1 MRTSFVLCFFALIAI
16 IGGKGIAQ
24 QALTGNVIFIHPDGS
39 GASMWGALRL
49 LEQGPDGMLHWDR
62 MERLGLYRGH
72 QRNSAGSTSH
82 AGATTHAFGVKVDYD
97 TFGHVPE
104 KPVTTPTGRTVSIM
118 TEAIERGIV
127 TGLINSGHLAE
138 PGTAVFVAGAF
149 DRASTDTITA
159 KLLAGGVDVIMGGGE
174 NLLLPAGQRGR
185 HGGEGVRKDGRN
197 LIEEARAA
205 GYTVI
210 FTRDELLALPDG
222 VEKLLGV
229 FAAKHT
235 FNDMSEEEL
244 KAKGLPLYQPDAP
257 TVAEMTA
264 ATLNIFQKMGKQF
277 ILVVEEEGS
286 DNFANDNN
294 AIGALTALSRA
305 NEAIGVALEYIARH
319 PETLLLTAADSD
331 AGGMEV
337 YSVRAAE
344 EFDAPLPT
352 VTDNGS
358 PLDGMGGTAT
368 LPFTAAPDAFGTR
381 LRFGIAW
388 ACEEDVMGAIVAR
401 AHGLNA
407 EHLPASVDNTE
418 IYRLMYRTLFGKE

>member
-1 MRTSFVLCFFALIAI
+1 
-16 IGGKGIAQ
+16 
-24 QALTGNVIFIHPDGS
+24 
-39 GASMWGALRL
+39 MWGALRL

-62 MERLGLYRGH
+62 MERMGLYRGH

-104 KPVTTPTGRTVSIM
+104 KPVTTPAGGHASIM
-118 TEAIERGIV
+118 TEAMERGLA

-149 DRASTDTITA
+149 DRGSTDTITA
-159 KLLAGGVDVIMGGGE
+159 KLLTSGVDVIMGGGE

-197 LIEEARAA
+197 LIEETRAA

-210 FTRDELLALPDG
+210 FTREELFALPDG
-222 VEKLLGV
+222 AGKILGV

-244 KAKGLPLYQPDAP
+244 KARGLPLYQPEAP
-257 TVAEMTA
+257 TVAEMTNA
-264 ATLNIFQKMGKQF
+264 ALKLLQKKGKQF

-294 AIGALTALSRA
+294 AVGALTALSRA
-305 NEAIGVALEYIARH
+305 DKAIGVALEYIAQH
-319 PETLLLTAADSD
+319 PATLLLTAADSD

-337 YSVRAAE
+337 YSVRAPE
-344 EFDAPLPT
+344 EFDVPLPA

-358 PLDGMGGTAT
+358 PLDGIGGTAT
-368 LPFTAAPDAFGTR
+368 LPFTAAADAFGAR
-381 LRFGIAW
+381 LRFGVAW
-388 ACEEDVMGAIVAR
+388 ASEEDVMGAIVAR

-407 EHLPASVDNTE
+407 EHLPASVDNTGM
-418 IYRLMYRTLFGKE
+418 YRLMYRTLFGQE

>member
-1 MRTSFVLCFFALIAI
+1 VRTSFVLFFIALIAVC
-16 IGGKGIAQ
+16 GGSGIAQ
-24 QALTGNVIFIHPDGS
+24 QSPTGSVIFIHPDGS

-49 LEQGPDGMLHWDR
+49 LEKGPDGMLNWDMMR
-62 MERLGLYRGH
+62 HMGLYRGH
-72 QRNSAGSTSH
+72 QRNSTGSTSH
-82 AGATTHAFGVKVDYD
+82 GGATTHAFGVKVDYD

-104 KPVTTPTGRTVSIM
+104 KPVTSLSGKNESIM
-118 TEAIERGIV
+118 TEAIGRGLAA
-127 TGLINSGHLAE
+127 GLINSGHLAE

-149 DRASTDTITA
+149 HRSSTDTITA
-159 KLLAGGVDVIMGGGE
+159 KLLASGADVIMGGGE

-185 HGGEGVRKDGRN
+185 HGEAGVRKDGRN

-205 GYTVI
+205 GYTVV
-210 FTRDELLALPDG
+210 FNRDELLALPDG
-222 VEKLLGV
+222 VAKLLGV

-235 FNDMSEEEL
+235 FNDMSEEDL

-264 ATLNIFQKMGKQF
+264 AALNMFQKKGKQF

-305 NEAIGVALEYIARH
+305 DEAIGVAMEYIAKN
-319 PETLLLTAADSD
+319 PSTLLLTAADSD

-337 YSVRAAE
+337 YSVRAPE
-344 EFDAPLPT
+344 EFDAPLPA

-358 PLDGMGGTAT
+358 PLDGIGGTGT
-368 LPFTAAPDAFGTR
+368 LPFTAAPDSFGAQ

-388 ACEEDVMGAIVAR
+388 ASEEDVMGTIVAR

-407 EHLPASVDNTE
+407 QHLSAVVDNTD
-418 IYRLMYRTLFGKE
+418 IYRMMYRTLFGQE